1 MSWFG
6 IMIGLGANFW
16 FCFCLVVVFSL
27 ILLPPWVLESV
38 IAIDILFYWL
48 AKLVA

>member
-16 FCFCLVVVFSL
+16 FCFCLVVVFFLDSASSL
-27 ILLPPWVLESV
+27 GFGECDSYRYLVLL
-38 IAIDILFYWL
+38 AG
-48 AKLVA
+48 